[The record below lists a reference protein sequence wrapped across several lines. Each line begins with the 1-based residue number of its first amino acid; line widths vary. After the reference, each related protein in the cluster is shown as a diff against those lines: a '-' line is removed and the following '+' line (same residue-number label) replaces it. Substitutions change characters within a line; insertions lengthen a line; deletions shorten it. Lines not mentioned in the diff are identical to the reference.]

1 MTKTDIKIKENPR
14 DRQNG
19 LDDYYMH
26 IFLLVCD
33 LNNLQ
38 KTRPT
43 DRQKYRTARRQKDR
57 PTADSRQ
64 KGRQTERQND
74 NRQQTEMQ
82 PNRHKD

>member
-43 DRQKYRTARRQKDR
+43 DRQAEKKLTKKTNATLK
-57 PTADSRQ
+57 
-64 KGRQTERQND
+64 K
-74 NRQQTEMQ
+74 
-82 PNRHKD
+82 KI